1 MLRCSAEGR
10 EYIRHIMS
18 ECRSSSFLPH
28 HHPSPATFSHSFS
41 PPVVSAVI
49 DMPPAI
55 NQRSSRAEQ
64 RPLSQ
69 RTGLAALEKRVREE
83 EFIQLN
89 LQESPTTH
97 RYTSLWIFLTMY
109 ESTPPPHLVP
119 RFLPLLSQ
127 INKIKQVKP
136 LFSKVSPLCFVFY
149 LPFNSS
155 F

>member
-10 EYIRHIMS
+10 EYVWVPLF
-18 ECRSSSFLPH
+18 FLPH
-28 HHPSPATFSHSFS
+28 HHPSPATFSHSCS
-41 PPVVSAVI
+41 PPVVSSVI
-49 DMPPAI
+49 DMPLAI

-64 RPLSQ
+64 RPLSE

-83 EFIQLN
+83 ELIQLN
-89 LQESPTTH
+89 SQESPTTH

-109 ESTPPPHLVP
+109 QSTPPTTPHLVP
-119 RFLPLLSQ
+119 GFPPLLSQ
-127 INKIKQVKP
+127 MNKIKQVKP